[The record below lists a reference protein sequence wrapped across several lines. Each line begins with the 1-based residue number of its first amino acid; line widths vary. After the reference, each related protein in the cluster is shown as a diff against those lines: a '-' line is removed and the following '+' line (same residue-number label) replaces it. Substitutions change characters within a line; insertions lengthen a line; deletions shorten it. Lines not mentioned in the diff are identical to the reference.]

1 MKSLR
6 REHLKNCI
14 RILVFLLLLGLVLHR
29 AYQVLSWK
37 DTTGDYLSS
46 LTQLYHTP
54 ENAMDVVFM
63 GSSHCYCGVYPAFLW
78 RDRGIAAFDMS
89 VSGQDRASTYH
100 MLVETL
106 KTQSPK
112 VVMVDCY
119 GLLFDRNLLEGNV
132 YRNMLSMKT
141 SKNSVELVKEYVEP
155 EEQLDYFLKWPIIH
169 TRFWEVGKY
178 DFIQYEPSIYGRG
191 ALFSW
196 HESECEE
203 NGVYGIQEAG
213 TLTEENAAWL
223 DRLIGLSK
231 EHGFALEFFVI
242 PFQITEEEQLQVN
255 AAKAYLEE
263 RGIALL
269 DLNQIRDEL
278 KLDSQKDFMDDKHCN
293 AIGAEKVTTYL
304 RDYLLER
311 YELADHRGE
320 EAYAYWDQDLEW
332 YDHCEMKQKISV
344 AESPEEQLANILN
357 QKDLITVISVEGTTD
372 QAEFLAPLGLSK
384 EDVSAGGKW
393 ILRDGKLQKIMENE
407 EGAIPYTEDLNETDA
422 LRIQYLGEGEN
433 SNVQINYVK
442 FVSPS
447 YPITIVCYDALL
459 KETILAIHL

>member
-1 MKSLR
+1 MKSFR
-6 REHLKNCI
+6 KEHLKNCI
-14 RILVFLLLLGLVLHR
+14 RILVFLLLLMLVLHR
-29 AYQVLSWK
+29 AYMVLNWK

-46 LTQLYHTP
+46 LSQLYHTP
-54 ENAMDVVFM
+54 EDTIDVVFM

-78 RDRGIAAFDMS
+78 RDNGIAAFDMS

-100 MLVETL
+100 MLLETL

-141 SKNSVELVKEYVEP
+141 SKNSIELVKEYVEP
-155 EEQLDYFLKWPIIH
+155 EEQLDFFLKWPIIH

-196 HESECEE
+196 HESEGEE
-203 NGVYGIQEAG
+203 KGVYDVQEAG
-213 TLTEENAAWL
+213 TLTDENAAWL
-223 DRLIGLSK
+223 DRLIGVSK
-231 EHGFALEFFVI
+231 EYGFALEFFVV

-278 KLDSQKDFMDDKHCN
+278 KLDSKKDFMDDKHCN
-293 AIGAEKVTTYL
+293 AIGAEKVTCYL

-311 YELADHRGE
+311 YEFSDHRGE

-332 YDHCEMKQKISV
+332 YLHCEMKQKISV
-344 AESPEEQLANILN
+344 AEGPKEQLENILN
-357 QKDLITVISVEGTTD
+357 QKNLITIISVEGTTD
-372 QAEFLAPLGLSK
+372 QADFLAPLGLSS

-393 ILRDGKLQKIMENE
+393 ILRDDKLVKIMENE
-407 EGAIPYTEDLNETDA
+407 EGTVPYIEDLNATDA
-422 LRIQYLGEGEN
+422 LRIQYLGEGEG
-433 SNVQINYVK
+433 SNVQINYMK

-447 YPITIVCYDALL
+447 YPITIVCYDAFL

>member
-1 MKSLR
+1 MKLFR
-6 REHLKNCI
+6 KEYIKNCI
-14 RILVFLLLLGLVLHR
+14 RILVFLLLLGFVLHR

-46 LTQLYHTP
+46 LSQLYHTP
-54 ENAMDVVFM
+54 EDTMDVVFM

-78 RDRGIAAFDMS
+78 RDNGIAAFDMS

-100 MLVETL
+100 MLLETL

-119 GLLFDRNLLEGNV
+119 GLLFDRNLLEGNE
-132 YRNMLSMKT
+132 YRNMLSMRT
-141 SKNSVELVKEYVEP
+141 SKNSIELVKEYAEP
-155 EEQLDYFLKWPIIH
+155 KDQMDYLLRWPVIH

-196 HESECEE
+196 HESECED
-203 NGVYGIQEAG
+203 AG
-213 TLTEENAAWL
+213 AYNVKASGELKKENAEWL
-223 DRLIGLSK
+223 DRLIALSK
-231 EHGFALEFFVI
+231 ERGFSLEFLVI
-242 PFQITEEEQLQVN
+242 PFRITEEEQMQIN
-255 AAKAYLEE
+255 AAAEYLAE
-263 RGIALL
+263 RNVPLV
-269 DLNQIRDEL
+269 DLNQYREEM
-278 KLDSQKDFMDDKHCN
+278 KLDPQKDFMDDKHCN

-320 EAYAYWDQDLEW
+320 EAYSYWDQDLEW
-332 YDHCEMKQKISV
+332 YYHCEMKQKISV
-344 AESPEEQLANILN
+344 AEGPEEQLESILN
-357 QKDLITVISVEGTTD
+357 QKNLITVISVEGTTE
-372 QAEFLAPLGLSK
+372 QADFLAPLGLSK
-384 EDVSAGGKW
+384 DDVSAGGKW
-393 ILRDGKLQKIMENE
+393 ILREDKLVKIMENE
-407 EGAIPYTEDLNETDA
+407 EGTAPYTEDLNETDA
-422 LRIQYLGEGEN
+422 LRIQYLGEGEG
-433 SNVQINYVK
+433 SNVQINYIK